1 VLRGRLALLKDQ
13 PSFGR
18 LALATLASGFGTWAA
33 FVALTVDVFDRT
45 NSATWVSA
53 LFVADFLPAIVIGFA
68 AASLVDRLPRRR
80 LMIGADLVRFA
91 VFAALPLAGSA
102 AVIVALAAVAGFATG
117 FFRPAVYAGLPNLVS
132 DDELANAN
140 SILQTIEN
148 LTLATGPI
156 LGGALVATTGPD
168 VAYLINAATFLASA
182 ALLAGIP
189 GRLLQA
195 ATAAGRGYW
204 RDLSD
209 GFALIRRSRAL
220 LTILAA
226 WNVVMLAT
234 AAANVSEIVLAKDAF
249 DAGDFGYGLL
259 VGATGI
265 GLAFGSLLAGSFLE
279 HRALAAVYAGSIG
292 VIAVGLL
299 AAAASPDVWVAAA
312 CVAFVGVGNG
322 AAVVCN
328 ALLVQRGAPDEL
340 RGRVF
345 TVLMSSNYA
354 VLGLGILVAG
364 PLTDALGARVV
375 WGIAGVFAALA
386 AGIGLTMA
394 RGVAAHQEP
403 ALQTS
408 P

>member
-1 VLRGRLALLKDQ
+1 VPSRRFALLRDQ

-53 LFVADFLPAIVIGFA
+53 LFVADFLPAIVIGLA

-80 LMIGADLVRFA
+80 LLIGADLVRFA

-117 FFRPAVYAGLPNLVS
+117 FFRPALYAGLPNLVS
-132 DDELANAN
+132 DEELANAN
-140 SILQTIEN
+140 SILQTMEN
-148 LTLATGPI
+148 LTLAVGPI
-156 LGGALVATTGPD
+156 LGGVLVATTGPD
-168 VAYLINAATFLASA
+168 PAYLINAATFLASA

-195 ATAAGRGYW
+195 ATATGRGYW

-209 GFALIRRSRAL
+209 GYALIRRSRAL

-234 AAANVSEIVLAKDAF
+234 AASNVSEVVLAKDAF

-259 VGATGI
+259 VGTTGI
-265 GLAFGSLLAGSFLE
+265 GLALGSLLAGSFLE
-279 HRALAAVYAGSIG
+279 HRALASVYAGSIG
-292 VIAVGLL
+292 AIAVGLV

-328 ALLVQRGAPDEL
+328 ALLVQRGAPDDL
-340 RGRVF
+340 RGRAF

-354 VLGLGILVAG
+354 VLGLGMLVAG
-364 PLTDALGARVV
+364 PITDALGARVV
-375 WGIAGVFAALA
+375 WTIAGALAAVA

-394 RGVAAHQEP
+394 RGVAARREP